1 MHGVETVTFDTT
13 VDPDGQVVHLAR
25 AMGLN
30 LAVVSVTNREAEGSS
45 FEVTLKSLD
54 AIPETGV
61 WDESRWDDSVG
72 GEAEVDGK
80 RLEQILAIITS
91 GSFPTE
97 REGLTK
103 NQQHQLRDA
112 MIFETH
118 VRKSRDL
125 FVTDDKKA
133 FVNHGRRQL
142 FEREFQTR
150 ILTSAEFIA
159 QAACRDAPGD
169 AAVDWQ
175 RR

>member
-1 MHGVETVTFDTT
+1 MHGIETVTFDTT

-25 AMGLN
+25 AMGFN
-30 LAVVSVTNREAEGSS
+30 LAVVSVTNREVEGSS
-45 FEVTLKSLD
+45 FEVTLKSVD
-54 AIPETGV
+54 EIPETGV
-61 WDESRWDDSVG
+61 WDESRFGDDSVWG
-72 GEAEVDGK
+72 DEVDGK

-91 GSFPTE
+91 GSSPTE
-97 REGLTK
+97 
-103 NQQHQLRDA
+103 HQLRDA
-112 MIFETH
+112 MIFQTH
-118 VRKSRDL
+118 VRKSRDV

-169 AAVDWQ
+169 APADG
-175 RR
+175 RSR